1 MCFTRGEVILNFIVL
16 GFACTQYA
24 KAMEADKKFAE
35 AATAYELAEVTW
47 LRNEKLNLKCSRYKF
62 LLNLCIVSQEHPH

>member
-1 MCFTRGEVILNFIVL
+1 
-16 GFACTQYA
+16 
-24 KAMEADKKFAE
+24 MEADKKFAE